1 MQRPYWSHQKMS
13 IRDLRQRNEHN
24 RRQCRQAVPWRH
36 WGVYRWL
43 PPSRGYGC
51 WGHHC
56 TLYIPQAP
64 AATRSMSP
72 RTPRR
77 VPHHQP
83 LVGDRV
89 NATAVEM
96 MPTRIPHSFASRAIV
111 HHISPRLREEEQVRV
126 FFFRRRGARG
136 RTLTTSGASCHS
148 CWKLPDDLELRREPF
163 WSTYVLSAISRYFVS
178 VPSLVS
184 SPCGWHSDGCATS
197 VTQFRV
203 RGLLVYKSF
212 AQAVGLVN
220 SLNRNQV
227 FFSGFEKITRIIAH
241 QKIKHQIAQI

>member
-1 MQRPYWSHQKMS
+1 MLVSQQRTATTSCISKRLMQRPYWSHQKMS

-24 RRQCRQAVPWRH
+24 RRQCRQAVPWRP

-111 HHISPRLREEEQVRV
+111 HHISPRPREEEQVQV
-126 FFFRRRGARG
+126 FFFSAARRARPDVDDLRRFVPFVLEASGRLGIAAGAFLEYL
-136 RTLTTSGASCHS
+136 RTLCHFPILRFGA
-148 CWKLPDDLELRREPF
+148 L
-163 WSTYVLSAISRYFVS
+163 VS
-178 VPSLVS
+178 VI
-184 SPCGWHSDGCATS
+184 S
-197 VTQFRV
+197 VRMALRWV
-203 RGLLVYKSF
+203 RYL
-212 AQAVGLVN
+212 
-220 SLNRNQV
+220 RHP
-227 FFSGFEKITRIIAH
+227 I
-241 QKIKHQIAQI
+241 